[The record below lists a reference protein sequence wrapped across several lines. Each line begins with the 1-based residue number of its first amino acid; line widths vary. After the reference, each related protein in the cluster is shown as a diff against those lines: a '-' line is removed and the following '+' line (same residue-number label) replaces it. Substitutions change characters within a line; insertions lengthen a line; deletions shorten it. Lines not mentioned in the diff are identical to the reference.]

1 MRNSSMLSKE
11 EMEKNP
17 WTTLSEEEKY
27 SNPWIRVTECQ
38 VLTPNGNP
46 GIYGVVHFKNSAVGV
61 IPIDQEGN
69 TYLVG
74 QYRYTLNAYSWEIPE
89 GGCPEGESLL
99 DCAQR
104 ELLEETGLQAKN
116 WQEILEMNT
125 SNSVTDEVAYTF
137 LATQLTEGEAMPED
151 TEELAVWKMP
161 LQDAFKMA
169 MNGEIKDA
177 FSLVS
182 LLKLQAMIHSGQ
194 IQL

>member
-1 MRNSSMLSKE
+1 MLSQE

-27 SNPWIRVTECQ
+27 NNPWIRVTEYQ

-46 GIYGVVHFKNSAVGV
+46 GIYGVVHFKNRAVGV
-61 IPIDQEGN
+61 IPIDQDGN

-89 GGCPEGESLL
+89 GGCPQGEYLL

-116 WQEILEMNT
+116 WQEILQMNT

-151 TEELAVWKMP
+151 TEELALWKMP
-161 LQDAFKMA
+161 LEQAFEMA
-169 MNGEIKDA
+169 MKGEIMDA

-182 LLKLQAMIHSGQ
+182 LLKLQAMIQAGQ
-194 IQL
+194 IQI